1 MTSVESSKG
10 VDHSLNNGLPHQPSR
25 FRNAFLSLVLVLAT
39 GALYYP
45 VHSQPFS
52 SYDDPAYVTSNVHVK
67 YGLDWD
73 LVKWAFATLQP
84 EWHPLTWLSHGLDC
98 HLFYLNP
105 SRHHDMNVLLHAVNA
120 VLLFGV
126 LVQATGYAGRSFMV
140 AGLFAVHP
148 INVQSVAWIAER
160 KNLLSMLFLLLAL
173 GAYGWYARKPGAGRY
188 TAVAW
193 LYALGLL
200 AKAQIVT
207 FPCLLLLWDY
217 WPLRRMS
224 APREERYSG
233 IAAGATAAPARKLSW
248 LLWEKLPLFA
258 LSAADSA
265 MTVHAQGASGGLNPL
280 VSYTLSARLQNAL
293 VSYVRYMGK
302 AFWPSR
308 LTVLYPYSP
317 SSIPGWHVLV
327 SLFLLLLVS
336 ALVIK
341 WRHRRY
347 LLVGWFWF
355 VGALVPMIGVFYIN
369 DQAMADRYAYLPF
382 VGLFIMV
389 CWGVADLCTR
399 KDKISASRPDRAYE
413 QHAYPVWLAIV
424 ALAGL
429 LALAVVAHRQFKY
442 WDSDVAMWSHAVAV
456 TSNNWVAEDNLGAAL
471 MDAGQL
477 DRALSHFRAAVAIFP
492 TYPITYLYLGS
503 CYQQRREP
511 QAAIEQYQKVIAL
524 SDNTGVHYARIRLM
538 AFQNMANAYRD
549 LGDNPRAA
557 ECIESAKRILTQ
569 RQSR

>member
-1 MTSVESSKG
+1 
-10 VDHSLNNGLPHQPSR
+10 LNNGLLRQPSWI
-25 FRNAFLSLVLVLAT
+25 RNALLSLVLVVAI

-45 VHSQPFS
+45 VHTQPFS
-52 SYDDPAYVTSNVHVK
+52 SYDDPAYVTSNVHVR

-73 LVKWAFATLQP
+73 LVKWAFTTLQP

-105 SRHHDMNVLLHAVNA
+105 SRHHDVNVLLHAVNA
-120 VLLFGV
+120 VLLFWV
-126 LVQATGYAGRSFMV
+126 LVHATGYAGRSVMV
-140 AGLFAVHP
+140 AALFALHP

-173 GAYGWYARKPGAGRY
+173 GAYGWHACKPSAGRY
-188 TAVAW
+188 TAVAL

-217 WPLRRMS
+217 WPLQRMF
-224 APREERYSG
+224 APGEGPDSG
-233 IAAGATAAPARKLSW
+233 IAEGATTVPARRLSW

-258 LSAADSA
+258 LSAAHSA

-293 VSYVRYMGK
+293 VSYVRYLGK

-317 SSIPGWHVLV
+317 SSIQGWHVLA
-327 SLFLLLLVS
+327 SLFLLLLISVL
-336 ALVIK
+336 AFR

-355 VGALVPMIGVFYIN
+355 VGALVPMIGLFYIN

-389 CWGVADLCTR
+389 VWGVAGLLAETHTTGT
-399 KDKISASRPDRAYE
+399 SHPDRAYE
-413 QHAYPVWLAIV
+413 QHPSPMWLAILS
-424 ALAGL
+424 LAVL
-429 LALAVVAHRQFKY
+429 LALGLVAHRQLKY
-442 WDSDVAMWSHAVAV
+442 WDSDAAMWSHAVEV

-477 DRALSHFRAAVAIFP
+477 DDALRHFRAAVAIFP

-503 CYQQRREP
+503 CYQQRRDP
-511 QAAIEQYQKVIAL
+511 QAAIEQYQKVITL
-524 SDNTGVHYARIRLM
+524 SDNTGTHYARIRLM

-549 LGDNPRAA
+549 LGDNARAA
-557 ECIESAKRILTQ
+557 ECLESAKRIVAE